1 MPSIQDL
8 YSKVKPQGVY
18 LNLSI
23 EEYHSDLSLSV
34 SGMKHLLN
42 SDLHYWYNSGFNP
55 NREFIETPALKTGKL
70 LHTMLLEPE
79 KFHQLY
85 KIKNN
90 VYSSKASGF
99 IGEGEYNEA
108 LNMINIIKENPFYE
122 QFLSWGFPEVSIFW
136 RCSHTG
142 VPCKIRI
149 DYLNKYIV
157 DYKTT
162 RNALLHKIKPSI
174 LAYNYHIQAAFYIY
188 GLQQI
193 ASKDYKIYN
202 IENKEEKKDLKNII
216 DNFNKKFVFLWQE
229 KTPPHAS
236 IVTELTS
243 DFIEVGAEGATMAL
257 DLYKKNFEKFGFNKW
272 HDPENDK
279 IYTIDYDY

>member
-1 MPSIQDL
+1 MPNIQDL
-8 YSKVKPQGVY
+8 YTKVIPQGVY
-18 LNLSI
+18 LNLPI
-23 EEYHSDLSLSV
+23 EEYHADLSLSV

-79 KFHQLY
+79 KFNQLY
-85 KIKNN
+85 MIKKN
-90 VYSSKASGF
+90 VYSSKVQGF

-122 QFLSWGFPEVSIFW
+122 QFLTGGYAEVSIFW
-136 RCSHTG
+136 KCTNTG

-149 DYLNKYIV
+149 DYLNNYIV

-162 RNALLHKIKPSI
+162 NIALLHKIKPSI
-174 LAYNYHIQAAFYIY
+174 LSYNYHIQTAFYIY

-193 ASKDYKIYN
+193 ASQSYEIYN
-202 IENKEEKKDLKNII
+202 IKNSDDKKSIKNII

-229 KTPPHAS
+229 KTAPYAS
-236 IVTELTS
+236 LVTELTQ

-272 HDPENDK
+272 HDSDNDK
-279 IYTIDYDY
+279 IYSVDYHY